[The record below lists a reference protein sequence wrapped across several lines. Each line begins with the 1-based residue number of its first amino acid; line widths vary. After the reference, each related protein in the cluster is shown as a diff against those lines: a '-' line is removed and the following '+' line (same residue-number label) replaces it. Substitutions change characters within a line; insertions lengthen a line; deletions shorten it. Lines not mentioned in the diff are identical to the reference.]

1 MFKYDNP
8 VYEES
13 KETHE
18 FDLMDG
24 LRGPIDLLLRL
35 CKDNKVEIK
44 DIFLSNITEQYVEY
58 VNSLQKLDLEKAS
71 SFVVFASEL
80 LSLKIQGL
88 LPKTDEEEIQY
99 QDDTFRFFNTV
110 TMAELLVQMRENLAE
125 RQVGTRY
132 FVEPEYTEEDCRVVL
147 SGFDVENLAKAYMKI
162 KENEIIRYVGKKP
175 TAKTITKDRFT
186 VRDKTQELILRLN
199 EKNEIS
205 FTDIAL
211 KEYTIGE
218 KINAFLALLELL
230 RCQFAEVDQEKP
242 FGEITIRKSENA
254 DNVDLKGLL
263 SADLDSYE
271 SEEEDEKKKKKGK
284 KEE

>member
-8 VYEES
+8 IYEES

-35 CKDNKVEIK
+35 CKENKVEIK
-44 DIFLSNITEQYVEY
+44 DIFLSTITEQYVQY
-58 VNSLQKLDLEKAS
+58 VNSLQKLDLEKTS
-71 SFVVFASEL
+71 SFVVFAAEL
-80 LSLKIQGL
+80 LDLKIRSLK
-88 LPKTDEEEIQY
+88 PKTDEEEIQY
-99 QDDTFRFFNTV
+99 QDDTAKFFNTV
-110 TMAELLVQMRENLAE
+110 TMAELLLEMRDNIAV
-125 RQVGTRY
+125 RQSRTRF

-147 SGFDVENLAKAYMKI
+147 SGFDIENLAKAYMKI
-162 KENEIIRYVGKKP
+162 KENEIIRYVGRKP

-186 VRDKTQELILRLN
+186 VKEKTQELILRLN
-199 EKNEIS
+199 DKHEIN
-205 FTDIAL
+205 FTDIAS

-218 KINAFLALLELL
+218 KINAFLALLELV

-242 FGEITIRKSENA
+242 FGEIRIRRSENA
-254 DNVDLKGLL
+254 DNIDLKSLL

-271 SEEEDEKKKKKGK
+271 SENEEKKKGK
-284 KEE
+284 KE

>member
-8 VYEES
+8 IYEES

-35 CKDNKVEIK
+35 CRENKVEIK
-44 DIFLSNITEQYVEY
+44 DIFLSNITEQYVNY
-58 VNSLQKLDLEKAS
+58 VKTLQRFDLEKAS
-71 SFVVFASEL
+71 SFVVFACEL
-80 LSLKIQGL
+80 LDLKIKGL

-110 TMAELLVQMRENLAE
+110 TMAEILIEMRDNLAE
-125 RQVGTRY
+125 RQVKTRY
-132 FVEPEYTEEDCRVVL
+132 FVEPEYTDEDCRVVL
-147 SGFDVENLAKAYMKI
+147 SGFNLENLVNAYMQI
-162 KENEIIRYVGKKP
+162 KENEIIRDVGQKP
-175 TAKTITKDRFT
+175 SAKTITKDRFT
-186 VRDKTQELILRLN
+186 VRDKIQELILRLK
-199 EKNEIS
+199 EISEIS
-205 FTDIAL
+205 FSDIAS

-218 KINAFLALLELL
+218 RINAFLALLELS
-230 RCQFAEVDQEKP
+230 RCQFIEVEQEKP
-242 FGEITIRKSENA
+242 FGEIKIRKSESA

-271 SEEEDEKKKKKGK
+271 SEKEEQKKKGK
-284 KEE
+284 KEA